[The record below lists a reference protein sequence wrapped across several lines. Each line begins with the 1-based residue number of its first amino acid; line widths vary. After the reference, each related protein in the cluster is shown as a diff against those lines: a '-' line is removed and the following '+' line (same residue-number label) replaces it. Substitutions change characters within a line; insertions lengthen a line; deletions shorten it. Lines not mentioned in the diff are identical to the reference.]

1 MEETNG
7 RLRVPIAT
15 GAILARLKGIP
26 APLSGRN
33 NMRKKD
39 VNPLLP
45 FTYVDLMYI
54 IGQDKKKASVVAE
67 NNAGG
72 RCSRRGNARSTPSNS
87 SVPALT
93 ERGERLM
100 DIEKEKARELADRGR
115 CVENPDGTWFVFS
128 LTSPNKYKVILNGMD
143 PKTGAQTRHSCTCPS
158 FELNQDCCKHIRAV
172 LSVRQQDETDRRQG
186 KPPRD
191 RIPDGEPVVYPRKT
205 YKQDWPNYDLA
216 QQVEESE
223 FRRLLADLCGTLPP
237 PATQKGTKGG
247 NATASLSDVIFAS
260 VYKIYSGK
268 SGRRFATAMSEARES
283 GYVSRALHHST
294 IARCLESEETTPIL
308 TGLIE
313 ASALPFK
320 AIEKEFAVDSSGFSA
335 CKFDRWYDAKY
346 GRMHAEHS
354 WVKAHV
360 MTGTT
365 TQAVTSVIIEEAY
378 SGDAPNFPPLV
389 KATAKGFTVKQVSGD
404 KAYSTVDNFQ
414 AVEDVGGTGYLAF
427 KLNTTG
433 AVGGVYERMYHLFC
447 LNKEDYLA
455 HYHRRSNVE
464 SVFSAV
470 KRLFGD
476 SVRSKNERAMRNEVL
491 GKLLAYNITLLV
503 HAIYELRLEPQLGA
517 VEANDCPAILPFI
530 RQA

>member
-1 MEETNG
+1 
-7 RLRVPIAT
+7 
-15 GAILARLKGIP
+15 
-26 APLSGRN
+26 
-33 NMRKKD
+33 MRKED
-39 VNPLLP
+39 VNPLLT
-45 FTYVDLMYI
+45 FTYDDIKYI
-54 IGQDKKKASVVAE
+54 IEQYKKK
-67 NNAGG
+67 
-72 RCSRRGNARSTPSNS
+72 P
-87 SVPALT
+87 PALLT
-93 ERGERLM
+93 TTPEASCHGRVSAGSTLTCHSSAPAPVVGRDRAV
-100 DIEKEKARELADRGR
+100 DIQKDKARELADRGR

-128 LTSPNKYKVILNGMD
+128 LTSTNRYKVVLNAMD
-143 PKTGAQTRHSCTCPS
+143 PKTGAHTRHSCTCPS

-191 RIPDGEPVVYPRKT
+191 RTPDGEPVIYPRKT
-205 YKQDWPNYDLA
+205 YQQDWPNYDLA

-223 FRRLLADLCGTLPP
+223 FRRLLADLCDTLPP
-237 PATQKGTKGG
+237 PASQKGTKGG
-247 NATASLSDVIFAS
+247 NATAALSDLIFAS

-294 IARCLESEETTPIL
+294 IARCLESEETTPVL

-320 AIEKEFAVDSSGFSA
+320 AIETEFAVDSSGFSA
-335 CKFDRWYDAKY
+335 CKYDRWYEAKY

-365 TQAVTSVIIEEAY
+365 TQAITSVIVMDKN
-378 SGDAPNFPPLV
+378 SNDTPQFPPLV
-389 KATAKGFTVKQVSGD
+389 KATARGFTIRQVSGD
-404 KAYSTVDNFQ
+404 KAYATVNNFQ
-414 AVEDVGGTGYLAF
+414 AVEDAGGTGYLAF
-427 KLNTTG
+427 KVNTTG
-433 AVGGVYERMYHLFC
+433 EAGGVYERMYHLFC
-447 LNKEDYLA
+447 LNRDEYLA
-455 HYHRRSNVE
+455 YYHRRSNVE

-476 SVRSKNERAMRNEVL
+476 AVRSKNETAMRNEVL

-503 HAIYELRLEPQLGA
+503 HAIYELGLEPRLGNPNGD
-517 VEANDCPAILPFI
+517 ECPTILPFI
-530 RQA
+530 WHA

>member
-1 MEETNG
+1 
-7 RLRVPIAT
+7 
-15 GAILARLKGIP
+15 
-26 APLSGRN
+26 
-33 NMRKKD
+33 MRKKD

-54 IGQDKKKASVVAE
+54 IGQDKKKTSVVAE
-67 NNAGG
+67 NNGG
-72 RCSRRGNARSTPSNS
+72 GKMPRRVSARSTHTRHS
-87 SVPALT
+87 SAPAPDLG
-93 ERGERLM
+93 RDGAV
-100 DIEKEKARELADRGR
+100 DIQKDKARELADRGR
-115 CVENPDGTWFVFS
+115 CVENPDGTWSVFS
-128 LTSPNKYKVILNGMD
+128 LTSTNKYKVILNGMD
-143 PKTGAQTRHSCTCPS
+143 PKTGAHIRHTCSCPS
-158 FELNQDCCKHIRAV
+158 FELNQDVCKHIRAV
-172 LSVRQQDETDRRQG
+172 LSVKQQDDTDRRQG
-186 KPPRD
+186 KPPRE
-191 RIPDGEPVVYPRKT
+191 RTPDGEPVIYPRKT
-205 YKQDWPNYDLA
+205 YQQDWPNYDLA

-247 NATASLSDVIFAS
+247 NASVALSDVIFAA

-294 IARCLESEETTPIL
+294 IARCLESEETTPVL

-320 AIEKEFAVDSSGFSA
+320 AIETEFAADSSGFSA
-335 CKFDRWYDAKY
+335 CKFDRWYSVKW
-346 GRMHAEHS
+346 GRMESEHS

-360 MTGTT
+360 MSGTT
-365 TQAVTSVIIEEAY
+365 THVVTSAIIEEKY

-389 KATAKGFTVKQVSGD
+389 KATAENFTIRQVSGD

-414 AVEDVGGTGYLAF
+414 AVENVGGTAYLAF
-427 KLNTTG
+427 KVNSTG
-433 AVGGVYERMYHLFC
+433 EVGGVYERMFHLFS
-447 LNKEDYLA
+447 LNREDYLA

-476 SVRSKNERAMRNEVL
+476 SVRSKNETAMRNEVL

-503 HAIYELRLEPQLGA
+503 HAIYELRLEPQLGTTKYD
-517 VEANDCPAILPFI
+517 DCPAILPFI